1 MNINVY
7 ILEREYKDEMSSP
20 DLLDTATQIAISAVK
35 PNPDDKTGRKPS
47 VDQTTINNLLTFLQ
61 SRRNVN
67 ELLVYIMRQMGRG
80 EIDEQTGKLLLSSLK
95 DKKVEEALTL
105 LGYVKWIYET
115 LTGLEK
121 DYNSVRGVKKFKDL
135 VDVLSK

>member
-1 MNINVY
+1 MNVNVY
-7 ILEREYKDEMSSP
+7 ILERENKDMSSP
-20 DLLDTATQIAISAVK
+20 DLLDTATKIAISAVK
-35 PNPDDKTGRKPS
+35 PNPRDREGRKPS
-47 VDQTTINNLLTFLQ
+47 VDQSTINNLLTFLQ

-67 ELLVYIMRQMGRG
+67 ELLVYIMRQMGRE

-121 DYNSVRGVKKFKDL
+121 DYNSVKTVENFKKL
-135 VDVLSK
+135 VEVLSK